1 MTIFLNCLIYAAGPE
16 DYFGVQAILYSS
28 ADCLSAIKGY
38 NIYPRE
44 IANAVKF
51 DKNSGKGIDGWIRVI
66 AQTYDLDL
74 LCVNF
79 NNKNSS
85 EITNYF
91 ESLNTPVIIT
101 YKKGGREHSAIISGV
116 SKNENGETQSYLL
129 NDSALDSN
137 DNLDAGTLESEYWK
151 LPVNNVYWFTVKTN
165 MPSSLP
171 EESLFIKYLS
181 ASRMLFRT
189 NTNFIETPVIENHDM
204 VYQYALKLKDKK
216 LEVRYS
222 FFPYSM
228 DKSAPVS
235 SKNNESKAFGDIV
248 ALNIAGNDNNVL
260 KKSEFK
266 PVEAKNEYFADWGAV
281 YLVKCGTKYGSGYTL
296 AMIVFLH
303 KDNVADACEVFLFD
317 SLQDVLKEFESQ
329 YYSVVFK

>member
-1 MTIFLNCLIYAAGPE
+1 MKIFKGCSLVFAMTIFLNCLIYAAGPE

-228 DKSAPVS
+228 DKAPPSVRRTTNR
-235 SKNNESKAFGDIV
+235 K
-248 ALNIAGNDNNVL
+248 L
-260 KKSEFK
+260 
-266 PVEAKNEYFADWGAV
+266 
-281 YLVKCGTKYGSGYTL
+281 SG
-296 AMIVFLH
+296 I
-303 KDNVADACEVFLFD
+303 
-317 SLQDVLKEFESQ
+317 S
-329 YYSVVFK
+329 